1 MGNGAN
7 FPYIITGGYPGQNDN
22 LADLFVDRPPAGAR
36 TTTNYKGID
45 GGDIGDY
52 SMASMHPSDTRDS
65 SGVPY
70 FVNGTNI
77 TNLFRSIEFQPVS
90 IDITDYSYNN
100 SYANSL
106 TSNTLYA
113 SVSGTNVNSN
123 HYSVEWKYEYT
134 FGGYFFGSATPDN
147 SNSLSTTFTGT
158 LEPSSYSVYV
168 SCTIT
173 DLLTGE
179 TAIDYT
185 IIDWYMA

>member
-22 LADLFVDRPPAGAR
+22 LADLFVDGTGP
-36 TTTNYKGID
+36 TTNYKGYD

-100 SYANSL
+100 SYANNL
-106 TSNTLYA
+106 TSTVDA
-113 SVSGTNVNSN
+113 SASGTNVNSN
-123 HYSVEWKYEYT
+123 NYSVEWKYEYT
-134 FGGYFFGSATPDN
+134 FGGTDGYAFPDEGSK
-147 SNSLSTTFTGT
+147 NSLSTFFTGN
-158 LEPSSYSVYV
+158 LQPFSYSIYV

-179 TAIDYT
+179 TAIDYA